1 MIGHDLIIARGTLI
15 EGETDKSYELI
26 GRYVLL
32 LTKLAPNP
40 RIKESDG
47 YRLELQLDVYVEY
60 SKNPWIFLTKERI
73 AAEFES
79 DRDRA
84 YVKLA
89 GEKKKIELRAENKT
103 RRVRLLVRLVR
114 VSRPYRREETR
125 PKAKLKI
132 NEFSIGPP

>member
-1 MIGHDLIIARGTLI
+1 M
-15 EGETDKSYELI
+15 
-26 GRYVLL
+26 L
-32 LTKLAPNP
+32 LTKLAPHP

-47 YRLELQLDVYVEY
+47 YRLELQLGVYVDY

-89 GEKKKIELRAENKT
+89 GEKKND
-103 RRVRLLVRLVR
+103 
-114 VSRPYRREETR
+114 
-125 PKAKLKI
+125 
-132 NEFSIGPP
+132 